1 MAMPSGN
8 AVISDKMQFPS
19 NGGPGNGPAG
29 EIHPRQWFPDERDGF
44 ISWLRGEF
52 AAANAIID
60 SLCHHLRSI
69 SEPGEYDFVI
79 GTIQQRRYNW
89 NAVLHMQQYFSV
101 AEVIFALQQVKI
113 RKEQKRYEQPK
124 IVEKDSKKIGQGYR
138 QVHKVENVR
147 DNHNSSSEHR
157 SYESNSSEKE
167 EEKSEKADQA
177 EEKDAAVA
185 EEKQGGDGSSC
196 NSHTDFSL
204 KSDGDPVGTNSDI
217 SEAETS
223 KDSKGTGKDYLPK
236 STSSELH
243 EKQKLHLAPKVFMG
257 LETFDGKSVNV
268 VEGMKLYEGIFEGSE
283 VSKLFFLA
291 NEFRASGRRGELQ
304 GQAYVVSKRPM
315 KGHGREMIQLGPP
328 VADGPPEDDNTAGT
342 SKDCKL
348 EAIPNLLQDVIDRL
362 LQLQIVS
369 VKPDSCII
377 DFFNEGDHSHPQMYP
392 PWYGRPVCV
401 LFLTDCDMVF
411 GRVIAADHPGDYRGS
426 LKVSLASGSLL
437 VVQGKSADFG
447 KHAIPSLRKQRIL
460 VTFVKCQ
467 PKKSVTTENL
477 RLSPAP
483 VMATAPPPW
492 GPQPSRPP
500 SLARHPAGPKHF
512 GVVPT
517 TGVLPAPPIRS
528 THLPSPNGIQPLF
541 VAAPVSPAVPFP
553 APVPLQPSSAAW
565 QPVPPRHSPPRPPV
579 PGTGVFLPP
588 PGSGHST
595 QASQPEAG
603 MAVAEGTVTVETTGP
618 AESEN
623 YSEKTNNSTGGAS
636 PKGKSD
642 GKVYKQ
648 ECNGKLVGKDEQQ
661 SVKKKVSNKQSG
673 TK

>member
-19 NGGPGNGPAG
+19 SGGPVNGPGG

-69 SEPGEYDFVI
+69 SDPGEYDFVF
-79 GTIQQRRYNW
+79 GAIQQRRYNW

-113 RKEQKRYEQPK
+113 RKEQKRYDQPK
-124 IVEKDSKKIGQGYR
+124 IVEKDSKKTGHGYR
-138 QVHKVENVR
+138 QVHKVDNVR

-157 SYESNSSEKE
+157 SHQSNSSERE
-167 EEKSEKADQA
+167 EEKADEA
-177 EEKDAAVA
+177 EEKDASTA
-185 EEKQGGDGSSC
+185 EEKRVGTGC
-196 NSHTDFSL
+196 NSQTDFSL
-204 KSDGDPVGTNSDI
+204 KNDGDPVGTESDI
-217 SEAETS
+217 LEAENL
-223 KDSKGTGKDYLPK
+223 KDSKGTGKDDLPK
-236 STSSELH
+236 TTSSEPD
-243 EKQKLHLAPKVFMG
+243 EKLKLHLVPKVFVG
-257 LETFDGKSVNV
+257 LETFDGKSVNI
-268 VEGMKLYEGIFEGSE
+268 VEGLKLYEGIFEGSK

-291 NEFRASGRRGELQ
+291 NELKASGRRGELQ

-328 VADGPPEDDNTAGT
+328 VADGPPEDDNATGT
-342 SKDCKL
+342 YKDRKL

-369 VKPDSCII
+369 MKPNSCII

-411 GRVIAADHPGDYRGS
+411 GRVIGVDHPGDYRGS
-426 LKVSLASGSLL
+426 LKVSLAAGSLL
-437 VVQGKSADFG
+437 VVQGKSADFS

-460 VTFVKCQ
+460 VTFMKCQ
-467 PKKSVTTENL
+467 PKKSVTTDSL
-477 RLSPAP
+477 RLSPAS
-483 VMATAPPPW
+483 VVATAPPPPW
-492 GPQPSRPP
+492 GLQPSRSP
-500 SLARHPAGPKHF
+500 SLARHPAGSNHF

-517 TGVLPAPPIRS
+517 TGVLPAPPIRP
-528 THLPSPNGIQPLF
+528 HLPPPNGIQPLF

-553 APVPLQPSSAAW
+553 APVPLPPASAAW

-579 PGTGVFLPP
+579 PGTGVFFPP

-595 QASQPEAG
+595 LASQQLAG
-603 MAVAEGTVTVETTGP
+603 MTVAEGTVTVETTGP

-623 YSEKTNNSTGGAS
+623 YSENSNCSTGGAS
-636 PKGKSD
+636 PKAKSD
-642 GKVYKQ
+642 GKVHKQ
-648 ECNGKLVGKDEQQ
+648 ECNGKLAGKDEQH
-661 SVKKKVSNKQSG
+661 SVKKKVSTKSTG
-673 TK
+673 TVK